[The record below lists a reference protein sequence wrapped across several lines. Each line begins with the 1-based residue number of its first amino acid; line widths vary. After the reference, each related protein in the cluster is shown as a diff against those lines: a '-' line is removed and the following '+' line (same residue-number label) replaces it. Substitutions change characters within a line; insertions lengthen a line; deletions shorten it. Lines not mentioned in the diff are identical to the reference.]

1 MYGQSY
7 VIWIDKVCF
16 SFFFQINYLY
26 LWMEVHFFVFTF
38 KEISHVYFL
47 QGNVHRICVVRLF
60 IRYQSYVISI
70 WIDKVCYAN
79 AFYSN

>member
-1 MYGQSY
+1 
-7 VIWIDKVCF
+7 
-16 SFFFQINYLY
+16 
-26 LWMEVHFFVFTF
+26 MEVHFFVFTF